1 MSVERRTRKATRRQ
15 GTDRA
20 ASPRGLSAAGSGGE
34 SAEAVRD
41 AAAQPRRRLT
51 AERKFQVFLE
61 CAIPGAPIG
70 EILRREGLYSSD
82 LARIR
87 QQVRDGAL
95 ARLKQGPGRR
105 RQTLSPPEV
114 ARLVQ
119 DLATKER
126 ALAALAVEYLALK
139 NGAPRGSTARS
150 GGGA

>member
-1 MSVERRTRKATRRQ
+1 MSEERRKRKTTRMQ

-20 ASPRGLSAAGSGGE
+20 ARPGGLSETGGGGE
-34 SAEAVRD
+34 PAGAVRD
-41 AAAQPRRRLT
+41 AAARPRRRLT

-70 EILRREGLYSSD
+70 EVLRREGLYSSD

-119 DLATKER
+119 DLAIKER
-126 ALAALAVEYLALK
+126 ALAALSVEYLALK
-139 NGAPRGSTARS
+139 NGARRGSTARS
-150 GGGA
+150 GSGA